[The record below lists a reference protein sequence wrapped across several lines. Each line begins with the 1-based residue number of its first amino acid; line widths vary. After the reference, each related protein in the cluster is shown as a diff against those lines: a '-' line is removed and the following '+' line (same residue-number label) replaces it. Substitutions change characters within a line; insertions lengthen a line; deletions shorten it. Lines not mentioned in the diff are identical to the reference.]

1 MNCLEFRR
9 RLGSEPLSTEAEFVA
24 HRGSCPHCAAASDRA
39 LAFEA
44 RLVRAAKL
52 PVPSGLADRI
62 LLAQTT
68 EARRQQR
75 RHRRGFTALLA
86 AAACVVITVALVPRD
101 GEEGG
106 MPMVDQVVEHVLH
119 HEPRAI
125 ASVGNVASASVSKAF
140 ASRGV
145 EIDAVPDGISYVH
158 ACPVGPFRTV
168 HMVMPSAQGAVSV
181 VYVADVSADRRHHS
195 QRGGMHVREVPLGRG
210 ALVMV
215 AGDGGGFDAVEQAWR
230 AAFADT
236 VVDADAHAASVSR
249 ERAPTASPRSA
260 TPLAAP

>member
-9 RLGSEPLSTEAEFVA
+9 RLGSEPMSTEHEFVA
-24 HRGSCPHCAAASDRA
+24 HRESCPHCAAASDRA
-39 LAFEA
+39 LAFESRLA
-44 RLVRAAKL
+44 RAVKV
-52 PVPSGLADRI
+52 PVPNGIADRI

-68 EARRQQR
+68 DARMQQR

-101 GEEGG
+101 VEEVG

-119 HEPRAI
+119 HEPLAI
-125 ASVGNVASASVSKAF
+125 ASVGTVASAAVSDAF

-145 EIDAVPDGISYVH
+145 EIDAVPNGISYVH
-158 ACPVGPFRTV
+158 ECPVGPFRTV

-181 VYVADVSADRRHHS
+181 VYVADVDARRHHDS
-195 QRGGMHVREVPLGRG
+195 QRSDMRVREVPLGRG
-210 ALVMV
+210 ALVLV
-215 AGDGGGFDAVEQAWR
+215 AGDDRGFDAVEQAWK

-236 VVDADAHAASVSR
+236 VADADTRATTRLR
-249 ERAPTASPRSA
+249 ERTPTGSPRSA

>member
-9 RLGSEPLSTEAEFVA
+9 RLGSEPMSTEPEFVA
-24 HRGSCPHCAAASDRA
+24 HRESCPHCAAASDRA
-39 LAFEA
+39 FEFET
-44 RLVRAAKL
+44 RLSRAVKV
-52 PVPSGLADRI
+52 PVPNGLAERI

-68 EARRQQR
+68 DARQQQR
-75 RHRRGFTALLA
+75 RNRRGFTALLA
-86 AAACVVITVALVPRD
+86 AAACVVITVALVARD

-119 HEPRAI
+119 HEPLAI
-125 ASVGNVASASVSKAF
+125 ASVGSVASAAVSAAF

-145 EIDAVPDGISYVH
+145 AVDTVPDGISYVH
-158 ACPVGPFRTV
+158 ECPVGPFRTV

-181 VYVADVSADRRHHS
+181 VYVADVDARERRNS
-195 QRGGMHVREVPLGRG
+195 QRSDMRVREVPLGRG

-215 AGDGGGFDAVEQAWR
+215 AGDDRGFDAVEHAWT
-230 AAFADT
+230 AAFADSI
-236 VVDADAHAASVSR
+236 AHTETRATMRSR
-249 ERAPTASPRSA
+249 ERAHIASPRSS